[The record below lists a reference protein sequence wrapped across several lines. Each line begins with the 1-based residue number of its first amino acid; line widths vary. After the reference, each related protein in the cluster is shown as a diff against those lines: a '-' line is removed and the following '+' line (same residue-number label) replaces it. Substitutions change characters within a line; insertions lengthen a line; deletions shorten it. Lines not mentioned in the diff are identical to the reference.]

1 MMKKNLFKAL
11 FPFAS
16 LSLRDIKHWKAVK
29 VSQSVFYLLM
39 TLIVVVYTLFFLVG
53 YEHPYDEN
61 PNFNAPLLT
70 GVLITFVLLLLLMAV
85 AVTLFAVYRSLHRMR
100 GHTGVV
106 NGIPAL
112 RIALGVGVGTFCIMI
127 LSFALAPT
135 DAMSVNG
142 VQYAEVLWLR
152 VAEMFVDTSLLL
164 LVAAVVAVAYGYVR
178 RVRNRRKEAQNA
190 H

>member
-39 TLIVVVYTLFFLVG
+39 TLIVVVYALFFLVG

-61 PNFNAPLLT
+61 PDFNAPLLT

-85 AVTLFAVYRSLHRMR
+85 AVTLFAVSSRRL
-100 GHTGVV
+100 
-106 NGIPAL
+106 IPQC
-112 RIALGVGVGTFCIMI
+112 TFET
-127 LSFALAPT
+127 L
-135 DAMSVNG
+135 
-142 VQYAEVLWLR
+142 
-152 VAEMFVDTSLLL
+152 
-164 LVAAVVAVAYGYVR
+164 
-178 RVRNRRKEAQNA
+178 
-190 H
+190 

>member
-1 MMKKNLFKAL
+1 
-11 FPFAS
+11 
-16 LSLRDIKHWKAVK
+16 
-29 VSQSVFYLLM
+29 
-39 TLIVVVYTLFFLVG
+39 
-53 YEHPYDEN
+53 
-61 PNFNAPLLT
+61 
-70 GVLITFVLLLLLMAV
+70 MAV
-85 AVTLFAVYRSLHRMR
+85 AVTLFAVYRSLRRMR

-106 NGIPAL
+106 NGVPAL

-142 VQYAEVLWLR
+142 VQYADGLWLR